1 MFWTFMQFHETDL
14 FNSCLGIEAKQDHLM
29 KGVNK
34 LNEAKALVHD
44 LKSEAAVKSE
54 VLAEKQKEADAALNE
69 ITTRIQQ
76 ASENKQ
82 EMEVLKTNLGEETV
96 KLEQRKKAIDIELAD
111 IQPLVDEAKKAVG
124 AFLLIY
130 VDTSCYW

>member
-1 MFWTFMQFHETDL
+1 
-14 FNSCLGIEAKQDHLM
+14 M

-69 ITTRIQQ
+69 ITTRIQE
-76 ASENKQ
+76 ASEKKQ

-124 AFLLIY
+124 AFIHCFLSFYFDTIGVFLLI
-130 VDTSCYW
+130 VGAFLH